1 MNKNEILYSIYD
13 EVEKLKKYEY
23 VEKVNIDINFDDVI
37 DNCSFEKQNEK
48 VFNINLYV
56 LMKLYKNEIDS
67 LRDENGKFGIDEY
80 YELLE
85 NLNLPDYIY
94 DLYYNMPK
102 TIEKNKILS
111 YVTDI
116 PSFMGMIRN

>member
-1 MNKNEILYSIYD
+1 MNRNEILYNIFD
-13 EVEKLKKYEY
+13 EVENLKRHEY

-37 DNCSFEKQNEK
+37 DNSSFEKQNEK
-48 VFNINLYV
+48 VFNINLYI
-56 LMKLYKNEIDS
+56 LMRLYKDKIDA
-67 LRDENGKFGIDEY
+67 LRDENGEFGINEY

-85 NLNLPDYIY
+85 NLNLPDTIY

-102 TIEKNKILS
+102 IVEQNKILS
-111 YVTDI
+111 YATDI